1 MHQGMRESQA
11 GKIVGYWRGGRP
23 IRVAA
28 GGSTPPEP
36 IGEGG
41 QQPQGV
47 VITPPPP
54 APEPPRPVTAQE
66 LQSLQAQ
73 WRADSEQALRDQEER
88 LRAQFQEQLTPLQQR
103 EAERQAE
110 IEAANA
116 AAAEAE
122 RLRLQSE
129 ETAAERAER
138 MQAETQAE
146 LARMREEL
154 AARDEIVAREQRR
167 NDVERYRGE
176 QLAAHAEEI
185 HPSQVRWVQG
195 YTREEI
201 DASIQNAI
209 AASNEFLAEVENM
222 QQQQQG
228 AAALAFRQQPLAAP
242 TGAPPMG
249 GPIEGA
255 PPPGGQ
261 RTLTAADI
269 RNMTDAEY
277 AANRDQL
284 LGVASGAYKAAN
296 GYQ

>member
-1 MHQGMRESQA
+1 M
-11 GKIVGYWRGGRP
+11 
-23 IRVAA
+23 
-28 GGSTPPEP
+28 
-36 IGEGG
+36 
-41 QQPQGV
+41 
-47 VITPPPP
+47 
-54 APEPPRPVTAQE
+54 
-66 LQSLQAQ
+66 QAQ
-73 WRADSEQALRDQEER
+73 WRADSERALAEQEQR
-88 LRAQFQEQLTPLQQR
+88 LTAQFQQQLTPLQTR

-110 IEAANA
+110 IDAANE

-129 ETAAERAER
+129 ETAAQRAER
-138 MQAETQAE
+138 MQTETQAE

-176 QLAAHAEEI
+176 QLAANAEQI
-185 HPSQVRWVQG
+185 HPSQVRFVRG

-201 DASIQNAI
+201 DTSIQEAI
-209 AASNEFLAEVENM
+209 AASNEFLEEVASM
-222 QQQQQG
+222 QAQQQG
-228 AAALAFRQQPLAAP
+228 ANALAFRQQPGAAP

-249 GPIEGA
+249 GPLDGA
-255 PPPGGQ
+255 QPPGGQ
-261 RTLTAADI
+261 RNLTASDI